1 MSELRDAIAG
11 VVYVNTTRAADYY
24 EEAKESADAVLAMPE
39 MQAIRKALQAA
50 ETVIAHADDPA
61 RQQTK
66 IEYLSWALA
75 ELSDAVQAWVLEGE
89 Q

>member
-39 MQAIRKALQAA
+39 MQAIR
-50 ETVIAHADDPA
+50 
-61 RQQTK
+61 
-66 IEYLSWALA
+66 WALGMLHKHGGA
-75 ELSDAVQAWVLEGE
+75 GYLEMGLDLPASVVAWVLEGE